1 MRTSRNWI
9 VAAGCV
15 GLALA
20 TSATVQAQ
28 ERYEPPSY
36 FNQRVRAPRDAFE
49 LGVTAGYS
57 QGTMA
62 PAAGYSTTDL
72 TKAGGSFGLH
82 AGYRFTPAFALH
94 LFGEYNEFVPGNT
107 LSTNAA
113 TRGGVAGINGTFHL
127 LPYDRIDPWVRL
139 GVGYRSLWVT
149 GDPNVPDTNWHGV
162 QLAKLEIGAD
172 VRTDENIAIGPT
184 IGVDLSEFVW
194 QNPAGDAGNQEIA
207 DKRIIPFVYAGL
219 QGRFDLGGI
228 RERRGEALGA
238 SR

>member
-1 MRTSRNWI
+1 MRISRNWI
-9 VAAGCV
+9 VAAGWV

-20 TSATVQAQ
+20 TSSTVQAQ
-28 ERYEPPSY
+28 ERVEPPSY
-36 FNQRVRAPRDAFE
+36 LSERVRAPRDAFE

-62 PAAGYSTTDL
+62 PAAGYGTTDL
-72 TKAGGSFGLH
+72 TKAGGAFGLQV
-82 AGYRFTPAFALH
+82 GYRFTPQFALH
-94 LFGEYNEFVPGNT
+94 VFGEFNEFVPGNT
-107 LSTNAA
+107 LSTNAE

-127 LPYDRIDPWVRL
+127 LPYNRVDPWVRL

-149 GDPNVPDTNWHGV
+149 GDPNVPDTQWHGF

-172 VRTDENIAIGPT
+172 LRTDENVAIGPM
-184 IGVDLSEFVW
+184 IGADLTEFVW

-219 QGRFDLGGI
+219 QGRFDLGGL
-228 RERRGEALGA
+228 RERRGETLGA